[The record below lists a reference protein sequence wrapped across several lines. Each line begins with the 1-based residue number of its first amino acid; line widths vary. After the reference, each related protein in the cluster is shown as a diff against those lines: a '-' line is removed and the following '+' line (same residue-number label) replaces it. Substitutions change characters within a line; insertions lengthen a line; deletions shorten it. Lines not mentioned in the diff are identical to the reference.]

1 MREAVVISTARTAI
15 GKAYKGALNDT
26 HGAVL
31 GGHVVKHAAARAGV
45 ELAELED
52 VVLGCGRPEGA
63 TGSNIAR
70 QAALMSGCPTAVP
83 GLTVSRMCASGLQA
97 IAIAAQ
103 RVVAGE
109 GGLFVA
115 GGLESISL
123 VQNARSNLW
132 RRESRDL
139 LAAVPSIYMPM
150 LETAEIVARRHGI
163 SRERQDEYALQSQ
176 LRTAAAVA
184 ADRFAD
190 EIVPLET
197 RKELPATD
205 APDATHS
212 VVTLSQDEGPRPG
225 TTVQALAALG
235 PVTGAD
241 GTVTAGNA
249 SQLSDGASACVVIEA
264 READRRGLTPLAT
277 FRAFAVAGCDPE
289 EMGVGPIPAV
299 RKLLAKTGL
308 RIDDIDLW
316 ELNEAF
322 ACQVVH
328 CQSVLDIDPQRLN
341 VNGGAIALGHPYGMS
356 GARMAGHLLLE
367 LKRRKLRRGVVT
379 MCIGGGMGAAAL
391 FEA

>member
-1 MREAVVISTARTAI
+1 VTATP
-15 GKAYKGALNDT
+15 YTTPGAP
-26 HGAVL
+26 
-31 GGHVVKHAAARAGV
+31 R
-45 ELAELED
+45 
-52 VVLGCGRPEGA
+52 
-63 TGSNIAR
+63 
-70 QAALMSGCPTAVP
+70 
-83 GLTVSRMCASGLQA
+83 GLTVGPADGQA
-97 IAIAAQ
+97 VLAWAPPSVTGGATITSYVVQQSTDNVNWTLVDTPTTNSTTITDLANGTQ
-103 RVVAGE
+103 YWFRVY
-109 GGLFVA
+109 
-115 GGLESISL
+115 
-123 VQNARSNLW
+123 
-132 RRESRDL
+132 
-139 LAAVPSIYMPM
+139 AVN
-150 LETAEIVARRHGI
+150 
-163 SRERQDEYALQSQ
+163 
-176 LRTAAAVA
+176 AAVA
-184 ADRFAD
+184 SIAN
-190 EIVPLET
+190 V
-197 RKELPATD
+197 ATSGS
-205 APDATHS
+205 PS
-212 VVTLSQDEGPRPG
+212 SNVVT
-225 TTVQALAALG
+225 TTPAALA
-235 PVTGAD
+235 
-241 GTVTAGNA
+241 TVPTSFAITAGNA
-249 SQLSDGASACVVIEA
+249 SQLSDGASACVVMEA